1 MNLETLVYGNVDFA
15 ERMTAKLLAKAK
27 RSGWFKNVIR
37 DAEEFKSDGYAWDVA
52 LAKACEYWCS

>member
-27 RSGWFKNVIR
+27 RSGWFKDVIR
-37 DAEEFKSDGYAWDVA
+37 DAESFAAEGYAWDVA